1 MTLDE
6 FKKAVKKSV
15 EQLSYASE
23 IMQAMRV
30 DDYHPTGEELS
41 HTNVA
46 IISVYNDKY
55 NRREYRVYYNFST
68 MNNEI
73 KYTFHDSYSEA
84 CDEFIKTVR

>member
-1 MTLDE
+1 MTLNE

-15 EQLSYASE
+15 EQFSYASE
-23 IMQAMRV
+23 IMKAMRI

-46 IISVYNDKY
+46 IISVHNDKY
-55 NRREYRVYYNFST
+55 QRHEYRVYYNFST

-73 KYTFHDSYSEA
+73 KYTFHDNYSEA
-84 CDEFIKTVR
+84 FEEFVKTAR

>member
-23 IMQAMRV
+23 ILKVMRV
-30 DDYHPTGEELS
+30 DEYYITGEELS

-46 IISVYNDKY
+46 IISVHNDEY
-55 NRREYRVYYNFST
+55 NRLEFRVYYNFAIMKSKI
-68 MNNEI
+68 N
-73 KYTFHDSYSEA
+73 YTFHDSYSEA
-84 CDEFIKTVR
+84 CDEFVKTIS

>member
-23 IMQAMRV
+23 IMKAMCV
-30 DDYHPTGEELS
+30 DEYLPNGEKIN

-46 IISVYNDKY
+46 IISVYNDEY
-55 NRREYRVYYNFST
+55 NRREFRVYYNFAIMKSKI
-68 MNNEI
+68 N
-73 KYTFHDSYSEA
+73 YTFHDSYSEA
-84 CDEFIKTVR
+84 CDEFVKTIN

>member
-23 IMQAMRV
+23 ILKVMRV
-30 DDYHPTGEELS
+30 DEYNITGEELS

-46 IISVYNDKY
+46 IISVHNDKY
-55 NRREYRVYYNFST
+55 QRHEYRVYYNFST

-84 CDEFIKTVR
+84 CDEFVKTIS

>member
-15 EQLSYASE
+15 EQLSYTSE
-23 IMQAMRV
+23 ILKAMRV
-30 DDYHPTGEELS
+30 DEYCPNGDELN

-55 NRREYRVYYNFST
+55 NRREFRVYYNFAIMKSKI
-68 MNNEI
+68 N
-73 KYTFHDSYSEA
+73 YTFHDSYSEA
-84 CDEFIKTVR
+84 CDEFVKTIS

>member
-1 MTLDE
+1 MTLNE

-23 IMQAMRV
+23 IMKAMRV
-30 DDYHPTGEELS
+30 NDYHPTGEELS

-55 NRREYRVYYNFST
+55 NRSEYRVYYNFST